1 MSVAADFCVQPP
13 GVAGSIRGV
22 AFDDRGVPRAGRL
35 HPRPIPG
42 RIHRLRLSQKIGV
55 ANRAEK

>member
-13 GVAGSIRGV
+13 GVAGLIRGV

-35 HPRPIPG
+35 HPRPIPE
-42 RIHRLRLSQKIGV
+42 RTHRRRLSPTIG
-55 ANRAEK
+55 AADRAEE